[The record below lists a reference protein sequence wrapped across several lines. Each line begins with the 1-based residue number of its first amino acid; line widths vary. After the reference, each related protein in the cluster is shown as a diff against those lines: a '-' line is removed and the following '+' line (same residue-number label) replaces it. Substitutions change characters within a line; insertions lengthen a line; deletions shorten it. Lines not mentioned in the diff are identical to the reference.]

1 MSRWKQWAGIGAV
14 GAVML
19 VTGLGV
25 GASALAAPSPAPKTA
40 PALPEDPTEIGP
52 LFGVV
57 HGDLHLL
64 KYDGSTVDATYDRG
78 MITSRT
84 PTSITFAR
92 LDGAEVTVS
101 VDSGTIVREGLRRV
115 SPARLRVGDR
125 AMFLSYHED
134 DGSLEAVLIRSISH
148 RGLGS

>member
-1 MSRWKQWAGIGAV
+1 MGRWKQLAGIGAV
-14 GAVML
+14 GVVMV

-25 GASALAAPSPAPKTA
+25 GASALAAPSTTAPP
-40 PALPEDPTEIGP
+40 PALPADPTEIGP

-64 KYDGSTVDATYDRG
+64 KYDGSTVDAAYDRG

-84 PTSITFAR
+84 PTSITFVR
-92 LDGAEVTVS
+92 LDGAEVTVK
-101 VDSGTIVREGLRRV
+101 VDPGTIVREGLRRV

-125 AMFLSYHED
+125 AMSLSYQED
-134 DGSLEAVLIRSISH
+134 DGSLEAVLIRCISH
-148 RGLGS
+148 RGPGS